1 MTTNYSTDDIETKI
15 MSILYANIDKKFS
28 QFALFSK
35 LINDKLPEFANTPI
49 HPTIKAKFLLVLR
62 TLASR
67 YDDIIV
73 TKENNM
79 YYVVCLTNKDELNKV
94 TNYTDNKELEQFMSA
109 YNSINLS
116 NSSNL
121 NNSSNSS
128 NSTNSTNSTD
138 STDSIKNPSSTHEQE
153 NLINYCDLLN
163 YIIDNNLSDDIN
175 YVDPFDG
182 NTIFHDLVITSNIQ
196 KITKL
201 IVDGKFD
208 FFIKNKQNKTPI
220 ELATNKTVENYL
232 ISKMIDKYLSDTL
245 TLKVK
250 IESDKK
256 TIEDLTGKV
265 ILTQSVFFKEDII
278 VKTSIFDIL
287 IIKFIKFYEDN
298 IFVFNGLFI
307 IILAVIVF
315 RIFC

>member
-35 LINDKLPEFANTPI
+35 LINDKFTEFTNKPI

-73 TKENNM
+73 SKENNI

-94 TNYTDNKELEQFMSA
+94 SNYTDTEEFGQFTNFTNLANSA
-109 YNSINLS
+109 NLA
-116 NSSNL
+116 
-121 NNSSNSS
+121 
-128 NSTNSTNSTD
+128 
-138 STDSIKNPSSTHEQE
+138 NPTEKD
-153 NLINYCDLLN
+153 LINYDDLLN
-163 YIIDNNLSDDIN
+163 YIIDNNLSEDIN

-182 NTIFHDLVITSNIQ
+182 NTIFHDLVITSNVQ

-208 FFIKNKQNKTPI
+208 FFVKNKQNKTPI

-232 ISKMIDKYLSDTL
+232 ISKMIDKYLFDTL
-245 TLKVK
+245 KSKSK

-256 TIEDLTGKV
+256 TIEDLTAKV
-265 ILTQSVFFKEDII
+265 AFSQSLFFKEDII
-278 VKTSIFDIL
+278 VKTSFLDIL
-287 IIKFIKFYEDN
+287 LIKFINFYEDN
-298 IFVFNGLFI
+298 VLGFLGFFVVIIAFI
-307 IILAVIVF
+307 AFKIIY
-315 RIFC
+315 

>member
-1 MTTNYSTDDIETKI
+1 MTTNKITNNYSTDEIETKI

-35 LINDKLPEFANTPI
+35 LINDKFTEFANNNKPI
-49 HPTIKAKFLLVLR
+49 HPSIKAKFLLVLR

-73 TKENNM
+73 TKEENT
-79 YYVVCLTNKDELNKV
+79 YYVVCLTNKDELDKIS
-94 TNYTDNKELEQFMSA
+94 NYTETEEFGKFTNFTNSVNSA
-109 YNSINLS
+109 NFT
-116 NSSNL
+116 
-121 NNSSNSS
+121 
-128 NSTNSTNSTD
+128 NSTNSTNSANLA
-138 STDSIKNPSSTHEQE
+138 NPTEKD
-153 NLINYCDLLN
+153 LINYDDLLN

-220 ELATNKTVENYL
+220 ELGTNKTIENYL
-232 ISKMIDKYLSDTL
+232 ISKMVDKYLSDTQ
-245 TLKVK
+245 TFKAK

-256 TIEDLTGKV
+256 TIEDLTAKV
-265 ILTQSVFFKEDII
+265 AFSQSLFFKEDII
-278 VKTSIFDIL
+278 VKTSILDIL
-287 IIKFIKFYEDN
+287 IIKFINFYEDN
-298 IFVFNGLFI
+298 VLMFLGLFV
-307 IILAVIVF
+307 IILAIGIF